1 MCGYRDLRFPSDWE
15 FMLNVSNNSESIDMN
30 RVIDFY
36 EKVTLKENYKEL
48 MRDYAEK
55 HLTWDKIMDPVVSYY
70 VG

>member
-1 MCGYRDLRFPSDWE
+1 
-15 FMLNVSNNSESIDMN
+15 MLNVSNNSESIDMN

-55 HLTWDKIMDPVVSYY
+55 HLTWDKIMEPVVSYY